1 MHAFIVLET
10 RGKVWLRLDRAN
22 DCIRECCLI
31 SAQWCTTIP
40 LSLPSNHRKRD
51 RAREEMYRIFNEILQ
66 KRRETPSES
75 DEDDMLNTLLQA
87 SYK

>member
-1 MHAFIVLET
+1 MIVSGSVVLY
-10 RGKVWLRLDRAN
+10 L
-22 DCIRECCLI
+22 LI
-31 SAQWCTTIP
+31 GVQPS